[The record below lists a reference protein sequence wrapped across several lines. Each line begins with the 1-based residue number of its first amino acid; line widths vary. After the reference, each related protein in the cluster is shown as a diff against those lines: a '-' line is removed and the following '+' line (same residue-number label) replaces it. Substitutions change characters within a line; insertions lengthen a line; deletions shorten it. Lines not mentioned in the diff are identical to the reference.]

1 MKKKLVTD
9 KYDMGRMK
17 AMMAIDDAMKA
28 ALVKIHGVEEEDEL
42 PDAIQDI
49 DFGGADGAL
58 DEAFDSVAKLHKV
71 FTTAMPKA
79 DAKAL
84 LTVAEDTIKQLGEM

>member
-1 MKKKLVTD
+1 MAENPLVSLI
-9 KYDMGRMK
+9 YLG
-17 AMMAIDDAMKA
+17 
-28 ALVKIHGVEEEDEL
+28 LGEETPARDRHLSESGQGSD
-42 PDAIQDI
+42 

-58 DEAFDSVAKLHKV
+58 DEAFDSVAKLHNV

>member
-1 MKKKLVTD
+1 M
-9 KYDMGRMK
+9 
-17 AMMAIDDAMKA
+17 
-28 ALVKIHGVEEEDEL
+28 KIHGVEEEDEL

-71 FTTAMPKA
+71 FTTAMPQA